1 MIYGNLYTV
10 EGLAQEKN
18 TFTEMNSKLLD
29 KSDKTSLQMLEKKI
43 EQIESDISS
52 LKQRLEMESELELL
66 QKIFLEIEIRESER
80 DQLYALLE
88 DVV

>member
-1 MIYGNLYTV
+1 MICGNLYTV
-10 EGLAQEKN
+10 EGLTQEKN
-18 TFTEMNSKLLD
+18 TFTEMNSQLLD
-29 KSDKTSLQMLEKKI
+29 KSDKMGLQMLEKKI

-66 QKIFLEIEIRESER
+66 QKIFLEIEVRESER
-80 DQLYALLE
+80 DQLYALLD